1 MSITFST
8 SWYMLKSKFYP
19 ATYERWI
26 KNFLFVTD
34 NCNVVIYTDEKSK
47 QIIPKTIKNKDNY
60 KIIVKPFNEFYNYK
74 YQLQFEENHK
84 KNPLLNRRTEW
95 KVNALWCEKVHFV
108 HETMEKKYFDTE
120 YYAWCDIGYF
130 RNELKDVNVA
140 QLIKWPVKEKV
151 SSLNK
156 NKTCYLHH

>member
-47 QIIPKTIKNKDNY
+47 QIIPKIIKNKENY
-60 KIIVKPFNEFYNYK
+60 KIVVKPFNEFYNYK
-74 YQLQFEENHK
+74 YQLQFQENHK
-84 KNPLLNRRTEW
+84 RNSLLNRRTEW
-95 KVNALWCEKVHFV
+95 KVNALWCEKVHFCSGNNG
-108 HETMEKKYFDTE
+108 EKIF
-120 YYAWCDIGYF
+120 
-130 RNELKDVNVA
+130 
-140 QLIKWPVKEKV
+140 
-151 SSLNK
+151 
-156 NKTCYLHH
+156 